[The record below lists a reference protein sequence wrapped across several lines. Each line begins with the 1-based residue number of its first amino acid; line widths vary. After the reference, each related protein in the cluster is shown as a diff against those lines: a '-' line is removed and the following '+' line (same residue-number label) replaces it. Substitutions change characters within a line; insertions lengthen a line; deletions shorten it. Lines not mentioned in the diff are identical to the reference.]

1 MKLFFK
7 SMGILVDA
15 LKGNKMREIN
25 VNNRIIEV
33 HENVEIAVS
42 ELKKMG
48 YQILS
53 VGMDSAFEPGMHVKK
68 DEMIFRVEIKE
79 ASVLNRK
86 MIVNILEDVRK
97 NDDLICIVFPSKYV
111 LIEPMKNHL
120 QCCNEDGRREF
131 FGVF

>member
-1 MKLFFK
+1 MLP
-7 SMGILVDA
+7 G
-15 LKGNKMREIN
+15 LKNKACKGKKMIEIN

-33 HENVEIAVS
+33 HESVETAVS
-42 ELKKMG
+42 ALKKMG

-53 VGMDSAFEPGMHVKK
+53 VGFDAAIEPTLHVKK

-86 MIVNILEDVRK
+86 MVVNILEDVRK
-97 NDDLICIVFPSKYV
+97 NDDLICIVFPSRYV

-120 QCCNEDGRREF
+120 QCCNDDGRREF

>member
-1 MKLFFK
+1 MKYFMLPGLRNK
-7 SMGILVDA
+7 A
-15 LKGNKMREIN
+15 CKGKKMIEIN

-33 HENVEIAVS
+33 HESVETAVS
-42 ELKKMG
+42 ALKKMG

-53 VGMDSAFEPGMHVKK
+53 VGFDSAVEPTLHVKK

-86 MIVNILEDVRK
+86 MVVNILEDVRR
-97 NDDLICIVFPSKYV
+97 NDDLICIVFPSRYV

-120 QCCNEDGRREF
+120 LCCNDDGRREF

>member
-1 MKLFFK
+1 MKYFMLSGFRNK
-7 SMGILVDA
+7 A
-15 LKGNKMREIN
+15 CKGKDMIEIN

-33 HENVEIAVS
+33 HESVEMAVTA
-42 ELKKMG
+42 LKKMG

-53 VGMDSAFEPGMHVKK
+53 VGFDAAIEPALHIKK

-97 NDDLICIVFPSKYV
+97 NDDLICIVFPSRYI

>member
-1 MKLFFK
+1 MKYFIQGLR
-7 SMGILVDA
+7 
-15 LKGNKMREIN
+15 NKAFQGKNMIEIN

-33 HENVEIAVS
+33 HESVEMAVS
-42 ELKKMG
+42 ALKKMG

-53 VGMDSAFEPGMHVKK
+53 VGFDSAVEPTLHAKK

-79 ASVLNRK
+79 AAVLNRK
-86 MIVNILEDVRK
+86 MIVNILEDVRR
-97 NDDLICIVFPSKYV
+97 NDDLICIVFPSRYV

-120 QCCNEDGRREF
+120 QCCNDDGRREF

>member
-1 MKLFFK
+1 MKYFIQGL
-7 SMGILVDA
+7 I
-15 LKGNKMREIN
+15 NKAFQGKDMIEIN

-33 HENVEIAVS
+33 HESVEMAVS
-42 ELKKMG
+42 ALKKMG

-53 VGMDSAFEPGMHVKK
+53 VGFDSAVEPTLHAKK

-79 ASVLNRK
+79 AAVLNRK
-86 MIVNILEDVRK
+86 MIVNILEDVRR
-97 NDDLICIVFPSKYV
+97 NDDLICIVFPSRYV

-120 QCCNEDGRREF
+120 QCCNDDGRREF